1 MAGMEVELDLNFNL
15 EPAPEPQPEPE
26 PTPIE
31 DIVAY
36 ARLQGITTDYTT
48 EQLRVFDL
56 NTPSD
61 DELHRDLWDP
71 SDTSITNAINALTKE
86 RLTVNRDA
94 ALFLKAA
101 HSLQEAP
108 TTDPLASDRRKWM
121 LSLKQELPVLKSDY
135 ELDLL
140 NFGNA
145 SPPNFKNL
153 QIPSEILNEQND
165 EGFEWPTK
173 YFTYPAQCD
182 AQAKAEKI
190 AVSREVLVH
199 LQDAIRDAY
208 IPEDSERLKAESMS
222 YRQVREREHF
232 DSDILKKIESR
243 PPPHHSTLT
252 PAISATIALHP
263 IIAREPPATCFR

>member
-1 MAGMEVELDLNFNL
+1 MTGMDVELNL
-15 EPAPEPQPEPE
+15 ELEPKRQPEPFS
-26 PTPIE
+26 PIE
-31 DIVAY
+31 DIVGY

-48 EQLRVFDL
+48 EQLRVLDLTAPSEDEFD
-56 NTPSD
+56 
-61 DELHRDLWDP
+61 RDLWDP
-71 SDTSITNAINALTKE
+71 SDASITNAISALTKE
-86 RLTVNRDA
+86 RLTVNRGA

-108 TTDPLASDRRKWM
+108 ATDPLATDRRKWM

-145 SPPNFKNL
+145 GVPNFKNL
-153 QIPSEILNEQND
+153 QIPSEIVDEQND

-173 YFTYPAQCD
+173 YFAYPAQCN

-190 AVSREVLVH
+190 AVSREVLIQ

-208 IPEDSERLKAESMS
+208 VPEDSERLKAENMS
-222 YRQVREREHF
+222 YRPVRERAYVDLET
-232 DSDILKKIESR
+232 LKRIESR
-243 PPPHHSTLT
+243 PPPDHSTIAPT
-252 PAISATIALHP
+252 ISATVALHP
-263 IIAREPPATCFR
+263 IVAREQVATCL